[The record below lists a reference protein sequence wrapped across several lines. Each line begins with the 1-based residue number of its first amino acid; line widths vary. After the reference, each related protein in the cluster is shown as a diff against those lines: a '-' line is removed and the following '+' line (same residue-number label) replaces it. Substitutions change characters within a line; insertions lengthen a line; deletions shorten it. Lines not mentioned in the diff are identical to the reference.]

1 MFGFLR
7 NKLGKIKLF
16 LVDLNPLELKCYPFI
31 ITLDNAAKAVILLI
45 KYLAELV
52 FQTKKS

>member
-7 NKLGKIKLF
+7 NELGKIKLF
-16 LVDLNPLELKCYPFI
+16 LIDLNPLELKYYPFI

>member
-7 NKLGKIKLF
+7 NELGKIKFF